1 MNAIARFSL
10 FVLLIGAPFAVNAQT
25 QRSGDA
31 NARAMQQLQQLS
43 AERVQLKTENE
54 KLQQELQALK
64 AQIATTT
71 ATQAS
76 LQQRLKAAEATAARD
91 LSAQS
96 NAEAERLRSQMQEL
110 VTRFRETAQSL
121 KDVEADRN
129 VARTSLQASEREL
142 TTCVTRNK
150 EFYQLN
156 SEVLD
161 RLENKNAW
169 NSLTAKEPF
178 TQLQRTRLENLIE
191 GYKDR
196 ATDLRVQPVSGPSNQ
211 AAK

>member
-1 MNAIARFSL
+1 MNAIARIA
-10 FVLLIGAPFAVNAQT
+10 VLILWASTPFAVNAQT

-43 AERVQLKTENE
+43 SERAQLKTENE
-54 KLQQELQALK
+54 KLKQELQALK
-64 AQIATTT
+64 TQITTST

-91 LSAQS
+91 TNAQS

-129 VARTSLQASEREL
+129 TARGSLQVSEREL
-142 TTCVTRNK
+142 STCVNRNQ

-156 SEVLD
+156 TEVLD
-161 RLENKNAW
+161 RLENKSAW
-169 NSLTAKEPF
+169 GAFTSKEPF

-196 ATDLRVQPVSGPSNQ
+196 STDLRTQV
-211 AAK
+211 AK